1 MSRGLNFMLDIVHA
15 AAPEKQ
21 SMLQEKENQIQGYVF
36 LTEYLQA
43 EPYDHV
49 NRTARYYEW
58 RNAIFLPFKGDH
70 EGPNLAWALVNRY
83 KVQIFYF
90 EEHTTCL
97 REWAYVMWDMERVN
111 KRLIHK

>member
-1 MSRGLNFMLDIVHA
+1 MSRGLNSVLDVVHA

-49 NRTARYYEW
+49 NRTARY
-58 RNAIFLPFKGDH
+58 
-70 EGPNLAWALVNRY
+70 
-83 KVQIFYF
+83 
-90 EEHTTCL
+90 
-97 REWAYVMWDMERVN
+97 
-111 KRLIHK
+111 